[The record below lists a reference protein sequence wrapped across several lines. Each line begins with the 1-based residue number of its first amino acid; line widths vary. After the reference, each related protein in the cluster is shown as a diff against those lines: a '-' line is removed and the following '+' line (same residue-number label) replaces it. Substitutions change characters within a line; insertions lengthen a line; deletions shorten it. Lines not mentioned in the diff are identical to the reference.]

1 MSSRSMPFMGG
12 VMLLTLENEDT
23 PGFKLE
29 HGECCPHSNTG
40 QSRSE
45 HLARRLMAFAVSL
58 KAEAK

>member
-1 MSSRSMPFMGG
+1 MPFMGG

-23 PGFKLE
+23 PD
-29 HGECCPHSNTG
+29 SNWNMASAVRIRTPD
-40 QSRSE
+40 RADPE